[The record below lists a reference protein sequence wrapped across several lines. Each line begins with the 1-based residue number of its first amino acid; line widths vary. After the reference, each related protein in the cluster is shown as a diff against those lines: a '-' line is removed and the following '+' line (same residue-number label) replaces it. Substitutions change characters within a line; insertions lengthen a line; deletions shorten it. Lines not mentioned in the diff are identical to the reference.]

1 MANIGNLTTFYSAQT
16 PQISVTDI
24 SPPLGINAVNF
35 SQRTQTKITQTQSG
49 RTVRASNST
58 TLWGGTIQFA
68 AATQS
73 QAKQLKGFLS
83 KARGPLNDFYVI
95 IPGISE
101 FHGVANNAPVF
112 TVNGAF
118 AAGSSSISVTGTA
131 GTGPITGTYWPPGM
145 VIRFA
150 SHDKVYMVT
159 NAPNNLVW
167 SSTSNKTVTIEP
179 PLVSAITTA
188 SAIEYDNVPFKMF
201 ATNDLQ
207 EYQYT
212 NDGLV
217 AHRVDVQETI

>member
-24 SPPLGINAVNF
+24 SPPIGITAVNF
-35 SQRTQTKITQTQSG
+35 KQQTQTKITQTASG
-49 RTVRASNST
+49 RSVRVSNAT
-58 TLWGGTIQFA
+58 TLWGGSIEFSPM
-68 AATQS
+68 TQS
-73 QAKQLKGFLS
+73 QAKQMSGFLS
-83 KARGPLNDFYVI
+83 KARGPLNDFYVV
-95 IPGISE
+95 IPGASE

-118 AAGSSSISVTGTA
+118 AAGSTSISVTGTA
-131 GTGPITGTYWPPGM
+131 GTGSIAGTYWPPGM

-159 NAPNNLVW
+159 NDVNNLVW
-167 SSTSNKTVTIEP
+167 STTSNKTVTIEP
-179 PLVSAITTA
+179 PLVSAITTT
-188 SAIEYDNVPFKMF
+188 SVIEYDNVPFKVF
-201 ATNDLQ
+201 ATSDLQ

-217 AHRVDVQETI
+217 GYRIDVQETI